1 MKKTELPFWLDPML
15 PFPMPHEEQMP
26 GGTGLCERTC
36 NPVFWSRNK
45 SKHQCGNIDNDNP
58 YGVISGAL
66 PVYPGG
72 ETETVAKNLIQVG
85 EGDVLQFLCD
95 YYDYKGN
102 YQDSY
107 ALGDPLTLGAET
119 EIANTPVGR
128 HPVRVMRILRRI

>member
-1 MKKTELPFWLDPML
+1 MILF
-15 PFPMPHEEQMP
+15 
-26 GGTGLCERTC
+26 
-36 NPVFWSRNK
+36 
-45 SKHQCGNIDNDNP
+45 DNDNP

-128 HPVRVMRILRRI
+128 HPVRVTYCFTDYYQQRYWTPARVYQPEG